1 MISTAVLD
9 KLCGITHRAR
19 RRPDPETFVPTV
31 PVVQSLRSVQAA
43 RTARTG
49 TLFKITRDRSCYCA
63 GFSTTVLSRLG
74 IARKHVRKGDAN
86 LILTF
91 STNAKPPMPLRY
103 FFCANSLAASAA
115 REKSKIDPAATSP
128 FKLAVELS
136 IAM

>member
-1 MISTAVLD
+1 MTSTAG
-9 KLCGITHRAR
+9 KGW
-19 RRPDPETFVPTV
+19 PKTFVPTV
-31 PVVQSLRSVQAA
+31 PVVQPLRSVQAVG
-43 RTARTG
+43 TG
-49 TLFKITRDRSCYCA
+49 IVLKFTRNRSCYCA
-63 GFSTTVLSRLG
+63 GWSTTMSSRLG
-74 IARKHVRKGDAN
+74 IARKRVRKGDAN

-91 STNAKPPMPLRY
+91 STNAKPPMPWCY

>member
-1 MISTAVLD
+1 M
-9 KLCGITHRAR
+9 
-19 RRPDPETFVPTV
+19 P
-31 PVVQSLRSVQAA
+31 SVQAV
-43 RTARTG
+43 RTG
-49 TLFKITRDRSCYCA
+49 TLLKFACDLSRYCA
-63 GFSTTVLSRLG
+63 GLSTTVLSRLG

-91 STNAKPPMPLRY
+91 STNAKRPLPLRY